1 MKRIILLIVLFFNIS
16 FLNSQTLK
24 MILKITDDDTIRHNN
39 LKYIISITDY
49 NKDTTYTYITP
60 SNYILLFEYNN
71 MYRINIT
78 GNDMSEYDIHFI
90 NQGPI
95 KNYLMNLIIP
105 LKSDR
110 TLTVKKLIYYLNSKE
125 RYYIDPL

>member
-60 SNYILLFEYNN
+60 SYYILLLEYDN

-78 GNDMSEYDIHFI
+78 ANDMSEYDIHFI

>member
-1 MKRIILLIVLFFNIS
+1 
-16 FLNSQTLK
+16 

-60 SNYILLFEYNN
+60 SYYILLLEYDN

-78 GNDMSEYDIHFI
+78 ANDMSEYDIHFI

-95 KNYLMNLIIP
+95 KNYLMNLICWIFSFIM
-105 LKSDR
+105 L
-110 TLTVKKLIYYLNSKE
+110 
-125 RYYIDPL
+125 